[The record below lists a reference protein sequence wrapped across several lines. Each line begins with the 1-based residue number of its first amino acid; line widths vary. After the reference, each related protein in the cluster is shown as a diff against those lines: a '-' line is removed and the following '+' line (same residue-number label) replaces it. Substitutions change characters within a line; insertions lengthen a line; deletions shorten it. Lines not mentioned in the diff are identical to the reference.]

1 MKLGASLA
9 GLYSSLLQKL
19 NFSSSTAQPLGG
31 VHGSGGLYVRSTD
44 YTRTLQSAGAL
55 LQGLLPAAGLTVAI
69 VANPDENAEVS
80 QYSICIQCMC
90 TVM

>member
-19 NFSSSTAQPLGG
+19 NFSSSSSSTAQPLGG
-31 VHGSGGLYVRSTD
+31 VHSSGGLYVRSTD

-55 LQGLLPAAGLTVAI
+55 LQGLLPAAGLRVAI

-80 QYSICIQCMC
+80 LHHIYFY
-90 TVM
+90 TV